1 MPEKLPPGKTIHLR
15 TQPFKIGFYI
25 CHCGLNIAS
34 KVDVEAV
41 RDYVKTLEGI
51 EVSRDYKFMCSDPG
65 QSMIE
70 KDIRELGLNRVVVAS
85 CSPRLHGKTFM
96 EACRRAGLNP
106 YYFQMCSVREQV
118 SWVTKDGAR
127 ATQKAKHLVTAA
139 IQRVKFH
146 THLETKISGVNPDVV
161 IVGGGIAGMQA
172 AIDIG
177 NSGHTAYL
185 IEKDTT
191 IGGHMLQFDKTFP
204 TLDCAA
210 CIGTPKMVEVG
221 QNANIKLFSF
231 SEVTNISG
239 FIGNFIVDIKR
250 KPRYI
255 NETLCTACGECA
267 SVCPVSIPNPW
278 DMGMEKRK
286 AIGRAFP
293 QAIPITFNIEKK
305 DRAPC
310 RLTCPAGINVQG
322 YIQLIGQKK
331 YDKAASLVM
340 EKAPFPGVLGRVCP
354 HPCEAECRRKLVDKP
369 IAIKELKR
377 FAADRAN
384 LEAKELPEII
394 DREEKIAVIGAGPA
408 GLTAAYFLRL
418 KGYQVTVF
426 EKLPVPGGMLKT
438 GIPDY
443 RLPSDILDKEINYI
457 LAHGISLVPNAA
469 FGSDITFEDL
479 KQDGFQAIFL
489 SSGAHESLT
498 LGLGGEDTIK
508 GVIDSISFLRDVN
521 LGHKTGCGKKV
532 MIVGGG
538 NVAID
543 AARCAKRIGDCDVS
557 IIYRRTRQEM
567 PAYEEEIIGGLEEN
581 VELLTLTAPT
591 KIISKDGRVV
601 GLECIKNELG
611 EMDASGRRR
620 PVNIPGSEFIIDCDT
635 IIPAIGQ
642 RTDLSWADS
651 MPGLEITKYNRIK
664 VDPSTLQTSLEDVFA
679 GGDMVTGPAS
689 VIEAIAQGRRAA
701 IGIDTYIN
709 KAETDSDRT
718 DLVEMNHSDTQTNQS
733 EIQENYSDIPL
744 NTMIQE
750 RVRVQYSDPEERVH
764 SFDEI
769 EATLTEEQAIKEA
782 QRCLN
787 CATCCECMECV
798 TVCEAKAIDHLMKE
812 ETLQI
817 AAGSIILATG
827 YDTLEPSPMKQF
839 GYGRFPNVFSALE
852 FERLSNATGPTGG
865 KILIRDEHNEFTK
878 QPKSVAIVHCVGSRD
893 VNYHEYCS
901 RVCCMYA
908 LKYTHLIK
916 EKVGHDTKVYDFYI
930 DMRCFGE
937 GYEEFYQR
945 CQEEGTIFI
954 RGKVAQ
960 ISDKPKNSSEQGK
973 LIAIAEDTLLG
984 ELVRVP
990 VDMVILCTAIQA
1002 REDAGDVGR
1011 VFGVNQ
1017 GADGFFLEEHP
1028 KLAPLN
1034 TATDGVFLCGCC
1046 QKPMDIPDT
1055 VSQAS
1060 GAAVKALS
1068 LATKGQVDIAPTISF
1083 IDPDVCIG
1091 CKTCI
1096 SLCPYTAIEFD
1107 ERRQVSVVNEAI
1119 CKGCGSCSG
1128 VCPSGAAQ
1136 SRHFTKKQIFAEIGG
1151 IF

>member
-1 MPEKLPPGKTIHLR
+1 MPEKLPSEKAIHLR
-15 TQPFKIGFYI
+15 SQPFKIGFYI

-65 QSMIE
+65 QNMIE

-96 EACRRAGLNP
+96 ETCRRAGLNP
-106 YYFQMCSVREQV
+106 YYFQMSSVREQV
-118 SWVTKDGAR
+118 SWVTKDGER

-161 IVGGGIAGMQA
+161 IIGGGIAGMQA

-177 NSGHTAYL
+177 SSGHKAYL
-185 IEKDTT
+185 IEKDST

-210 CIGTPKMVEVG
+210 CIGTPKMVEVA
-221 QNANIKLFSF
+221 QEPNIELLSF
-231 SEVTNISG
+231 SEVTHVSG
-239 FIGNFIVDIKR
+239 FIGNFTVDVR
-250 KPRYI
+250 KKSRYI
-255 NETLCTACGECA
+255 NEDLCTGCGECA
-267 SVCPVSIPNPW
+267 TVCPVSIPNPW
-278 DMGMEKRK
+278 DMGMASRK

-305 DRAPC
+305 NIAPC

-322 YIQLIGQKK
+322 YIQLIAQKK
-331 YDKAASLVM
+331 YVQAASLIM

-354 HPCEAECRRKLVDKP
+354 HPCEAECRRKLVDVP

-377 FAADRAN
+377 FAADRAT
-384 LEAKELPEII
+384 LETKDIPEII
-394 DREEKIAVIGAGPA
+394 DRKEKIAVIGAGPA

-426 EKLPVPGGMLKT
+426 EKLSVPGGMLKT

-443 RLPSDILDKEINYI
+443 RLPTDILDKEINTI
-457 LAHGISLVPNAA
+457 LAHGILLKTHTA
-469 FGSDITFEDL
+469 FGSDITFESL
-479 KQDGFQAIFL
+479 NQDGFSAFFL

-498 LGLGGEDTIK
+498 LGLEGEDSTK
-508 GVIDSISFLRDVN
+508 GVMDAISFLRDIN
-521 LGHKTGCGKKV
+521 LGQKTDCGKKV
-532 MIVGGG
+532 IIVGGG

-543 AARCAKRIGDCDVS
+543 AARCAKRATDCEVS
-557 IIYRRTRQEM
+557 IVYRRTRDEM
-567 PAYEEEIIGGLEEN
+567 PAYEEEIIGALEEN
-581 VELLTLTAPT
+581 IEILTLTTPV
-591 KIISKDGRVV
+591 KIIIINGRVV
-601 GLECIKNELG
+601 GMECIKNELG
-611 EMDASGRRR
+611 EMDESGRRR
-620 PVNIPGSEFIIDCDT
+620 PVNIPGSKFVIECDT
-635 IIPAIGQ
+635 LIPAIGQ
-642 RTDLSWADS
+642 KTDLSWAAS

-664 VDPSTLQTSLEDVFA
+664 THPVTLQTSIDNVFA
-679 GGDMVTGPAS
+679 GGDMVTGPAT
-689 VIEAIAQGRRAA
+689 VIEAIAQGRKAA
-701 IGIDTYIN
+701 IGIDHFIN
-709 KAETDSDRT
+709 KVETDQDN
-718 DLVEMNHSDTQTNQS
+718 DDAAYDNEINQG
-733 EIQENYSDIPL
+733 INGENYADIPL
-744 NTMIQE
+744 NTL
-750 RVRVQYSDPEERVH
+750 VEERVCVQFVDPEKRVQ
-764 SFDEI
+764 SFKEV
-769 EATLTEEQAIKEA
+769 ESTLTEEQAIKEA

-798 TVCEAKAIDHLMKE
+798 SVCEAKAIDHFMKE

-817 AAGSIILATG
+817 NAGSIILATG
-827 YDTLEPSPMKQF
+827 YDTLEASPLKQF
-839 GYGRFPNVFSALE
+839 GYGRFANVFSALE

-865 KILIRDEHNEFTK
+865 KILMRNTNNEFTK
-878 QPKSVAIVHCVGSRD
+878 QPQSVAIVHCIGSRD

-937 GYEEFYQR
+937 GYEEFYKR

-960 ISDKPKNSSEQGK
+960 ITDRAQKPSEEGK

-1028 KLAPLN
+1028 KLGPLN
-1034 TATDGVFLCGCC
+1034 TATEGVFLCGCC

-1060 GAAVKALS
+1060 GAAVKALA
-1068 LATKGQVDIAPTISF
+1068 LATKGSVDIAPTISF